1 MTIEPAETVSALTD
15 RLSTDFSSFA
25 SAFSEGSYALWLGS
39 GISRERLPGVWD
51 LIASVLD
58 FLRVDADFD
67 NPACSHKI
75 ALEEILD
82 LTALTPDERSDIDF
96 TTPAKSWARWE
107 TIVRGLSNRYAE
119 VLDVAVTGEPE
130 DYLVWTG
137 LDVPGTYGDP
147 NIDPDVEHYCIA
159 LLMLEGVVPA
169 AVTANWDGLVE
180 KALDQLCDATDALVR
195 VVVKKDEFRHLGARR
210 LVIKIHGCAVRASKE
225 EAQYRPMLI
234 ARASQIQRWADLA
247 DHQHM
252 RKELERLL
260 SVHQTLMIGL
270 STQDSNMHTMF
281 HSASQDLTRRWDPTE
296 PPALV
301 LSEQSLHGHHKRALK
316 ATYGDDFTPNATA
329 IEASALLG
337 AWAKPTFVGLL
348 LWVLTEKL
356 VFLLDYVPA
365 LGADGAD
372 VNRIKD
378 DLRALSSQAA
388 EYAGAGTLEFVRGV
402 AESVSHVIGVFRRG
416 VPSAADGSYEAL
428 TSMPI
433 AEAVLN
439 RDFSAEKFAHL
450 ALALSLIG
458 RGQAA
463 GTWATIPGS
472 RAAPEGGVIRLRSS
486 SRDVKVFAVRDH
498 EASIELERSG
508 VYEPS
513 DGSVLVVHAGEL
525 PPDSTRSP
533 RGRLGRT
540 GNPEPAHLSMKR
552 LGADSSADDMY
563 AQFKQAGGF

>member
-1 MTIEPAETVSALTD
+1 MEPAETVGALMD
-15 RLSTDFSSFA
+15 RLRADFAGFA
-25 SAFSEGSYALWLGS
+25 SAFSEGNYALWLGS

-58 FLRVDADFD
+58 FLRVNADFD
-67 NPACSHKI
+67 NPGCSHRI

-82 LTALTPDERSDIDF
+82 HTALTPDERSGIDF

-107 TIVRGLSNRYAE
+107 TIVRGLGDRYAE
-119 VLDVAVTGEPE
+119 VLDVSVAGETD

-137 LDVPGTYGDP
+137 LDVAGTYGDP
-147 NIDPDVEHYCIA
+147 NIDPDVEHYCVA
-159 LLMLEGVVPA
+159 LLMLEGVVRV
-169 AVTANWDGLVE
+169 AVTANWDGLLE
-180 KALDQLCDATDALVR
+180 KALDQLCDEPDALVR
-195 VVVKKDEFRHLGARR
+195 VVVKKDEFRDLGARR
-210 LVIKIHGCAVRASKE
+210 PVIKFHGCAVRASKDE
-225 EAQYRPMLI
+225 GQYRPMLI
-234 ARASQIQRWADLA
+234 ARASQIQRWAELA

-252 RKELERLL
+252 RKELERLF
-260 SVHQTLMIGL
+260 SVHPTLMMGL

-281 HSASQDLTRRWDPTE
+281 HSASQDLVRCWDPTQ

-301 LSEQSLHGHHKRALK
+301 LSEQNLHGHHKRALK
-316 ATYGDDFTPNATA
+316 ATYGDDFSPNATA

-356 VFLLDYVPA
+356 VFLLDHVPA
-365 LGADGAD
+365 LGAHAAD
-372 VNRIKD
+372 VDRMKD
-378 DLRALSSQAA
+378 DLRALRSKAA
-388 EYAGAGTLEFVRGV
+388 EHAGAGTLEFVTRV

-416 VPSAADGSYEAL
+416 ASSAADGFYEAL
-428 TSMPI
+428 TSAPI

-439 RDFSAEKFAHL
+439 RDFPAEKFGHL

-463 GTWATIPGS
+463 GTWDTIPGS
-472 RAAPEGGVIRLRSS
+472 RTAPEGGVVRLRSAN
-486 SRDVKVFAVRDH
+486 RDVKVFAVRDH

-513 DGSVLVVHAGEL
+513 DGNVLVVHAGDL

-540 GNPEPAHLSMKR
+540 GNSEPAHLSMKK
-552 LGADSSADDMY
+552 LGADATSADDMY
-563 AQFKQAGGF
+563 SAFKQAGGF